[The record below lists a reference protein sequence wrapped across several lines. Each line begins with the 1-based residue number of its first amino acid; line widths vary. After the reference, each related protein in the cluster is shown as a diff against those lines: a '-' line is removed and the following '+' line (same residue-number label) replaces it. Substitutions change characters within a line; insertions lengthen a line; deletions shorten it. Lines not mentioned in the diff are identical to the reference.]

1 MFFRS
6 SIYFFNIN
14 FLLFFTG
21 HINAQLPVVDFDL
34 SMYCISFP
42 MVRGSGLFKTIY
54 MQNNW
59 QQKQQINTKNLIP
72 KIIHFIWLG
81 SALPSKYL
89 PFIAS
94 WEQYHPD
101 WEIKVWDD
109 QAVSKLN
116 LKNKYLYDQASNYG
130 YKSDLARYEI
140 LYEFGGIYVDID
152 FECLQPFDFLHD
164 IYNFYAGLFPNQG
177 IVANGLF
184 ACEPKHAIMKLC
196 VDNLTNLPQKI
207 NGKESDFSIQ
217 QTSGPGHFTKC
228 ILNYLKQNPDDQ
240 KIIILPASYFFV
252 LPTRQS
258 SSFWPGQPMH
268 SKTYK
273 YRLPESIAMH
283 YWGCSWV

>member
-21 HINAQLPVVDFDL
+21 HINAQVPVVDFDL
-34 SMYCISFP
+34 SMHCISFP

-81 SALPSKYL
+81 SALPDKYL

-94 WEQYHPD
+94 WAKHHPE
-101 WEIKVWDD
+101 WEIKIWDD
-109 QAVSKLN
+109 AAVSGLN
-116 LKNKYLYDQASNYG
+116 LKNKHLYDLASNYG

-140 LYEFGGIYVDID
+140 LYEFGGVYVDID
-152 FECLQPFDFLHD
+152 FECLQSFNFLQD
-164 IYNFYAGLFPNQG
+164 RYSFYAGLIPNQG

-184 ACEPKHAIMKLC
+184 ACAPKHAIAKLC
-196 VDNLTNLPQKI
+196 IDSLTSLPQKI
-207 NGKESDFSIQ
+207 NDKESDWSIQ
-217 QTSGPGHFTKC
+217 QTSGPGHFTRC
-228 ILNYLKQNPDDQ
+228 ILRYLAQNKTDQ
-240 KIIILPASYFFV
+240 SIMILPASYFFAF
-252 LPTRQS
+252 PTGLGA
-258 SSFWPGQPMH
+258 SFWPGQLMH
-268 SKTYK
+268 NQTEK
-273 YRLPESIAMH
+273 YRLPESMAMH
-283 YWGCSWV
+283 YWGCSWA